1 MTVKRWIFRHH
12 TAVDLRYF
20 WQKIG
25 VKFYPQW
32 DIVAPSS
39 PWILIKEIL
48 TSIAALY
55 RLCDILPLWKISW
68 KENGIPRSTY
78 VFLGIFIKI
87 LTLFRWE
94 EIKTSV
100 GKKISSYTRSLL
112 QFTFLFGSNPHA
124 NSALI
129 SSVFKVLGH

>member
-12 TAVDLRYF
+12 TAVDFRYF

-78 VFLGIFIKI
+78 VFSWNLYQDFDSFSLRRDQNISWQKNLFVHKKFTTIYIFIRLVQI
-87 LTLFRWE
+87 HMQT
-94 EIKTSV
+94 V
-100 GKKISSYTRSLL
+100 
-112 QFTFLFGSNPHA
+112 H
-124 NSALI
+124 
-129 SSVFKVLGH
+129 